1 MPLVINT
8 NTTSINAQRHLSKN
22 TNMLQKSMERLSS
35 GFRIN
40 RAGDDAAGLQ
50 LSENLRTQIR
60 GSQAALANVQDGKNV
75 LNIADGA
82 LSVITE
88 NLQRMR
94 ELAVQAANDTYDASQ
109 RTAIK
114 QEMDARADDITRIA
128 NATEFNGVALLDGNA
143 VAAAMSLQVGP
154 NNVVANDV
162 ITIGGAF
169 AAASDGTTLGVP
181 SDTEAGGAGASA
193 MQVDSAANARTSI
206 GLLDTA
212 ITTINTRR
220 ATIGSFVNQL
230 ESAEENL
237 MIAIESFQA
246 AESRIRNVDVAA
258 ESARMTQNQILQQ
271 SSLAML
277 SQANQAP
284 QLALQ
289 LLQN

>member
-1 MPLVINT
+1 MSLVINT
-8 NTTSINAQRHLSKN
+8 NTLSLNAQRSLSKN
-22 TNMLQKSMERLSS
+22 TMALQQSMERLSS
-35 GFRIN
+35 GYRIN
-40 RAGDDAAGLQ
+40 RAGDDAAGMQ
-50 LSENLRTQIR
+50 VSENLRTQIR
-60 GSQAALANVQDGKNV
+60 GSQKALDNVQDGMNV

-94 ELAVQAANDTYDASQ
+94 ELAVQAANDTYDATQ
-109 RTAIK
+109 RAAIK
-114 QEMDARADDITRIA
+114 LEIDARAADITRIST
-128 NATEFNGVALLDGNA
+128 ATQFNGVALLDGNA
-143 VAAAMSLQVGP
+143 TAAAMTLQVGP

-169 AAASDGTTLGVP
+169 ATASDATTLGVNAAA
-181 SDTEAGGAGASA
+181 TLVAT
-193 MQVDSAANARTSI
+193 AANARTTI

-220 ATIGSFVNQL
+220 ATVGSFVNQL
-230 ESAEENL
+230 ESAQENL

-246 AESRIRNVDVAA
+246 AESRVRNVDVAA
-258 ESARMTQNQILQQ
+258 ESAKLTQNQILQQ

-284 QLALQ
+284 ALALK
-289 LLQN
+289 LLQ